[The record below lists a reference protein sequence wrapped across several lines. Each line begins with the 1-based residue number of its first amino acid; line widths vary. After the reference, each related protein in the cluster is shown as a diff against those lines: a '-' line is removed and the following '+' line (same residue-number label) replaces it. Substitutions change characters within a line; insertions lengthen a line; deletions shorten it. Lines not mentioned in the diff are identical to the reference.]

1 MTSEESGYVHRPG
14 RASESEAGPAADAD
28 PTPDNDASADGFGRR
43 GWLLV
48 AAVVLAT
55 LVVPGVVYLRP
66 STPADAG
73 LSFFAAMLVLPLVP
87 ALLLGLTAVWSMT
100 GAARSDPER

>member
-1 MTSEESGYVHRPG
+1 VTSEEYVHRPG
-14 RASESEAGPAADAD
+14 RASEDGSNADHASDD
-28 PTPDNDASADGFGRR
+28 PDADGFGRR

-48 AAVVLAT
+48 AAVILAT
-55 LVVPGVVYLRP
+55 LVIPGVVYLRP

-87 ALLLGLTAVWSMT
+87 ALLLGLTAVWSMS
-100 GAARSDPER
+100 GAARSEQER